1 MANANETSS
10 PAHTPSPWQVRQN
23 AETPLYVAA
32 KARHGFVC
40 VADIWGM
47 EEQRDIDDEAR
58 ANARLIAAAP
68 DLLDMARSARNAFEE
83 RISCLQEEREAIDE
97 TDDEECCDDLED
109 QIGNYE
115 YLLRKAEAAIAKATV
130 PRIMIPVIPPGI
142 SENGM
147 PYE

>member
-1 MANANETSS
+1 MANANETSQTTS
-10 PAHTPSPWQVRQN
+10 SAHTTGPWQVRQN

-40 VADIWGM
+40 VADIWGV
-47 EEQRDIDDEAR
+47 EEQSEIDSEAR

-83 RISCLQEEREAIDE
+83 RISCLREERQEVLDE
-97 TDDEECCDDLED
+97 TDDEECCEDLDD

-115 YLLRKAEAAIAKATV
+115 YLLAKAEAVITKATV
-130 PRIMIPVIPPGI
+130 AA
-142 SENGM
+142 S
-147 PYE
+147 